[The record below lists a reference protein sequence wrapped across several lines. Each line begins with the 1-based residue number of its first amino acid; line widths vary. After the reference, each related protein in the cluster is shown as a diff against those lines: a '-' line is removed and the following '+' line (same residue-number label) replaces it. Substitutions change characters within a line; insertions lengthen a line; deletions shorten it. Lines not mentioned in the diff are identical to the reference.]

1 MKTARHASLLAALGL
16 AAALAGGCG
25 SDAGTT
31 AVATPS
37 AATGPL
43 TGELRLFTYDDTIAP
58 EMLERF
64 KAENPDLKIKTAT
77 FESNQEAAAKLAGGF
92 EADVVEVCLDEM
104 QPLVRRNLLRPL
116 DTTAIPAWP
125 DLVPAM
131 SEAPGVVQDGKAY
144 VAPLS
149 AGPHGLVYNTEE
161 LPEGMDSYADLFDPA
176 LKGRVALDS
185 GDTLTAIGDTALAM
199 GYEDPMA
206 LTDEEVAKVGRH
218 LADRRDQFRAFPT
231 SDADLV
237 NLMKSGEVIA
247 MDAGRGSA
255 QEMLDEGIPVEWV
268 APKEGVISWICG
280 FAITSKAKNIDA
292 AYGIIDDYLS
302 PATQAVSA
310 KSGFV
315 VTTTKALAAVPKRYR
330 ETADPASLEGA
341 IAETE
346 PKNAQAY
353 ERAFQR
359 VQAGG

>member
-1 MKTARHASLLAALGL
+1 MHRAPRTCLLV
-16 AAALAGGCG
+16 AAALVAACVSACG
-25 SDAGTT
+25 SDGGTT

-58 EMLERF
+58 EMLKRF
-64 KAENPDLKIKTAT
+64 KRANPDLELKTAT

-104 QPLVRRNLLRPL
+104 QPLVRRKLLRPL
-116 DTTAIPAWP
+116 DTTAIPAWA
-125 DLVPAM
+125 DVVPAM
-131 SEAPGVVQDGKAY
+131 RDAPGIVQEGKTY

-161 LPEGMDSYADLFDPA
+161 LPQGMDSYADLFDPA

-185 GDTLTAIGDTALAM
+185 GDTLTAIGDTALAL
-199 GYEDPMA
+199 GYPDPMA
-206 LTDEEVAKVGRH
+206 LTDEEVAKVGQH
-218 LADRRDQFRAFPT
+218 LSDHRDQFRAFPT
-231 SDADLV
+231 SDADLL

-255 QEMLDEGIPVEWV
+255 QEMLDEGIPVKWV
-268 APKEGVISWICG
+268 APKEGAISWICG

-315 VTTTKALAAVPKRYR
+315 VTNGKALAKVPARHR
-330 ETADPASLEGA
+330 ETADPASLANA

-346 PKNAQAY
+346 PKNVRAY